1 MDKRIIKALTSPRYA
16 CQKVYNRLS
25 PFIKSDEKAVKIN
38 YWLTMGKKLD
48 LEHPVSFNEKLQWL
62 KVNLRHPEFTE
73 MVDKAEAKNIARRLM
88 GDEYIVPTYG
98 VWNSFDDIDFSQLP
112 NQFVLKCTHN
122 SGGTVICRDKA
133 TFNKVKAKKIL
144 NACLSKNPYWAT
156 REYPYKEVKPRII
169 AEKFMSDG
177 RTKVSGLTD
186 YKFFCFSGGVKF
198 LYVSQGMDH
207 HETASISFYDLN
219 GERLPFKRSDYK
231 AIEHF
236 EKPSCFDEM
245 VGLAKK
251 VAKQLNLPFI
261 RIDLYE
267 VHGHIYFSEFTFFP
281 CSGCLPFEPAEWDD
295 TIGNW
300 LKLSEEQNHGQ
311 QNHQGFGKSE
321 VCGTCRHAQTVTI
334 HKK

>member
-1 MDKRIIKALTSPRYA
+1 MGKRIIKALTSPRYA

-186 YKFFCFSGGVKF
+186 YKFFCFSGGGK
-198 LYVSQGMDH
+198 
-207 HETASISFYDLN
+207 ISLCIPRD
-219 GERLPFKRSDYK
+219 GS
-231 AIEHF
+231 
-236 EKPSCFDEM
+236 S
-245 VGLAKK
+245 
-251 VAKQLNLPFI
+251 
-261 RIDLYE
+261 
-267 VHGHIYFSEFTFFP
+267 
-281 CSGCLPFEPAEWDD
+281 
-295 TIGNW
+295 
-300 LKLSEEQNHGQ
+300 
-311 QNHQGFGKSE
+311 
-321 VCGTCRHAQTVTI
+321 
-334 HKK
+334 

>member
-186 YKFFCFSGGVKF
+186 YKFFCFNGEPKMM
-198 LYVSQGMDH
+198 YVSHDNAEHATTDFFDMD
-207 HETASISFYDLN
+207 YN
-219 GERLPFKRSDYK
+219 RLPIRMKDPNSEVLPEQPK
-231 AIEHF
+231 EF
-236 EKPSCFDEM
+236 EEM
-245 VGLAKK
+245 
-251 VAKQLNLPFI
+251 KQYARQLSKNMPFLRVDFYVI
-261 RIDLYE
+261 CH
-267 VHGHIYFSEFTFFP
+267 VVYFGELTFFHN
-281 CSGCLPFEPAEWDD
+281 SGLTPIRPTEWEYK
-295 TIGNW
+295 IGKW
-300 LKLSEEQNHGQ
+300 LKLPSAA
-311 QNHQGFGKSE
+311 FGS
-321 VCGTCRHAQTVTI
+321 
-334 HKK
+334 